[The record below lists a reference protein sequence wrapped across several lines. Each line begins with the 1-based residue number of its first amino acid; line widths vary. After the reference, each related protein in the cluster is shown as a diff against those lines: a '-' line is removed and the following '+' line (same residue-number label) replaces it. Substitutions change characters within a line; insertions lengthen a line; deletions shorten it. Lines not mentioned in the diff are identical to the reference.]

1 MSNVCVVGA
10 GHVGLVVAAGLAEL
24 GHRVRAV
31 DVDAR
36 LVDRLNDGE
45 VDIEEPGLIEQVAD
59 GVMNGKLTFGTVYAS
74 ALADAEYVFLCV
86 DTPQTIAGAADLS
99 RIRSACRSIAEVV
112 NGSSPIIVIKSTSPI
127 GTGETIEDLLRASLP
142 SPRIVS
148 NPEFLRQGH
157 GVMDFRAP
165 DRIVVGSRSSMDAL
179 AVASLY
185 RANCPV
191 IVTDTRTAEMTK
203 YVANA
208 FLATRVSFVNEVARL
223 CDVLSTDVDTI
234 VEGIASDPRIGRAM
248 FTPGIGYGGSCLPK
262 DVAALRYAGEVMGA
276 PTPLLSAVESVND
289 SAKRT
294 MVRRIRLA
302 MNGLEGKRV
311 VVWGLTFKGG
321 TEDVR
326 QSPAV
331 DVARMLVNEGAH
343 VVAFDPSVDEFDGL
357 EVAFGMYSD
366 LGDAEA
372 LVVLTDH
379 AVFRTAAWDMV
390 AAAMVDG
397 AWVFDGRNV
406 LNPTTITEA
415 GLTYVGTGRSA
426 RC

>member
-1 MSNVCVVGA
+1 VSNVCVVGA

-36 LVDRLNDGE
+36 LVERLNDGE
-45 VDIEEPGLIEQVAD
+45 VDIEEPGLSEQVAD
-59 GVMNGKLTFGTVYAS
+59 GVMNGKLSFTTDYRI
-74 ALADAEYVFLCV
+74 ALADSEYVFLCV

-112 NGSSPIIVIKSTSPI
+112 NGSSPVVVIKSTSPI

-142 SPRIVS
+142 NPRIVS
-148 NPEFLRQGH
+148 NPEFLRQGN

-179 AVASLY
+179 AVAALY
-185 RANCPV
+185 KANCPV

-208 FLATRVSFVNEVARL
+208 FLATRVSFVNEIARL
-223 CDVLSTDVDTI
+223 CDVLSTDIDTI

-276 PTPLLSAVESVND
+276 PTPLLSAVENVND
-289 SAKRT
+289 SAKRA

-302 MNGLEGKRV
+302 LNGLEGKRV
-311 VVWGLTFKGG
+311 VVWGLAFKGG

-326 QSPAV
+326 NSPAV
-331 DVARMLVNEGAH
+331 DVAKMLVNEGAH
-343 VVAFDPSVDEFDGL
+343 VVAYDPSVEDGVGL
-357 EVAFGMYSD
+357 WHAFGPYSD

-379 AVFRTAAWDMV
+379 AMFRTAVWDMV

-406 LNPTTITEA
+406 LNPKSVTEA
-415 GLTYVGTGRSA
+415 GLTYVGVGRSG
-426 RC
+426 C